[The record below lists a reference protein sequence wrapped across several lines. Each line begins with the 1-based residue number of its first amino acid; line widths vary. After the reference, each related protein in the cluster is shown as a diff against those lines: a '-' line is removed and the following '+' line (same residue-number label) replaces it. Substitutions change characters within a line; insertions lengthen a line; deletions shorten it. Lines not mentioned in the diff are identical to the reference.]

1 VEVSGEQRD
10 RDGRAPAR
18 SWAGAGARALLVLVL
33 SWLAFLLVP
42 DRLLV
47 FLTTRVAPR
56 TRDALVTLWVVV
68 SFVVLSWV
76 FVALQRERRA

>member
-1 VEVSGEQRD
+1 MEVSGEERD
-10 RDGRAPAR
+10 REGQAPTR

-42 DRLLV
+42 DRLMV

-76 FVALQRERRA
+76 FVALQRERRG